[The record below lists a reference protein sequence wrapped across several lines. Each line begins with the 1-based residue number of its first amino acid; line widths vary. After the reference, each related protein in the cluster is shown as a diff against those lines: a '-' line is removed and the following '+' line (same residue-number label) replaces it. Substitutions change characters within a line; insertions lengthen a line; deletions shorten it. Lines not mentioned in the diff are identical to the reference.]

1 MHTKYNSP
9 ALWLCCMD
17 IKIYGLAEMNS
28 TWYFGKISCK
38 IKNSSLNM
46 KSQYGNLKS
55 VEVKSQ
61 FLLKI
66 DKKVDV
72 NVKTQRS

>member
-1 MHTKYNSP
+1 MHPKYNSP

-38 IKNSSLNM
+38 KKFI
-46 KSQYGNLKS
+46 
-55 VEVKSQ
+55 VKHE
-61 FLLKI
+61 
-66 DKKVDV
+66 
-72 NVKTQRS
+72 NVSMGI

>member
-1 MHTKYNSP
+1 
-9 ALWLCCMD
+9 
-17 IKIYGLAEMNS
+17 
-28 TWYFGKISCK
+28 
-38 IKNSSLNM
+38 M

-66 DKKVDV
+66 EKKVDV
-72 NVKTQRS
+72 NVKTQRSWIGDKSERHRLKIFP

>member
-1 MHTKYNSP
+1 MHPKYNSP

-38 IKNSSLNM
+38 MKNSSLNM
-46 KSQYGNLKS
+46 KMSVWESKELKLNDN
-55 VEVKSQ
+55 
-61 FLLKI
+61 FF
-66 DKKVDV
+66 
-72 NVKTQRS
+72 